1 VQHGWL
7 VAIETSE
14 QSVNLI
20 QYLQSESQTNERE
33 RDREREKEREQERLR
48 ERERESKREREREQ
62 LLEGHCVTSTA
73 LWGINALK
81 REERSANAG

>member
-33 RDREREKEREQERLR
+33 REKERKR
-48 ERERESKREREREQ
+48 ERERESKRERERERGREQ